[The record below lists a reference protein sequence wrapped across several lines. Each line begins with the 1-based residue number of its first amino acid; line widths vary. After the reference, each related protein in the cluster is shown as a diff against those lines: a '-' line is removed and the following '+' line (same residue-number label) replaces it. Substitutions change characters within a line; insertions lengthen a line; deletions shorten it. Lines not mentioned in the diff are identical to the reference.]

1 MADTCLLTKCEVILE
16 MVYSHVLLGCTF
28 YFLIVDVWQDGDT
41 AETKEKGA
49 LQTWKTFLFPF
60 D

>member
-49 LQTWKTFLFPF
+49 L
-60 D
+60 